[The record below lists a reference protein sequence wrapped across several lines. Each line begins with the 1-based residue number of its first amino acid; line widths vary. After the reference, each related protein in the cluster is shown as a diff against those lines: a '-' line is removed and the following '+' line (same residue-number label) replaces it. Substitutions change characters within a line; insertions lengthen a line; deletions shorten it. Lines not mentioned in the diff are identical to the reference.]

1 MPSAQNGL
9 LNMVRLGRRAI
20 AGCLNSAAAL
30 QPIRIALVRHGRA
43 SAGWDTAVDPGL
55 DDLGRDQADVAAKK
69 LDQIFAGQQ
78 VEIVSSPLLRCQ
90 QTAKSFAD
98 LRTTPV
104 RICAEVAEIPS
115 PSGVEMSS
123 RVDWLRAAMQGTWA
137 DLGGEYVEFRDLVIK
152 FVRSRETSTVIFS
165 HFVAINAVIGALVG
179 DDRVVI
185 RSLDNCSITLLDRDA
200 DCNLSIAQSGHEA
213 DTLIR

>member
-1 MPSAQNGL
+1 
-9 LNMVRLGRRAI
+9 
-20 AGCLNSAAAL
+20 L

-55 DDLGRDQADVAAKK
+55 DDLGRRQADEAAKK
-69 LDQIFAGQQ
+69 LDLIFAGQQ

-90 QTAKSFAD
+90 QTAKPFAD
-98 LRTTPV
+98 IRTTPV
-104 RICAEVAEIPS
+104 RVCAEVAEIPS
-115 PSGVEMSS
+115 PSGVEMSA
-123 RVDWLRAAMQGTWA
+123 RVGWLRTAMQGTWV

-152 FVRSRETSTVIFS
+152 FVRSRETNTVVFS

-179 DDRVVI
+179 DDRLVI
-185 RSLDNCSITLLDRDA
+185 RSLDNCSITLLERDA
-200 DCNLSIAQSGHEA
+200 DGNLSIAQTGHEA

>member
-1 MPSAQNGL
+1 
-9 LNMVRLGRRAI
+9 MVRLGRRAI